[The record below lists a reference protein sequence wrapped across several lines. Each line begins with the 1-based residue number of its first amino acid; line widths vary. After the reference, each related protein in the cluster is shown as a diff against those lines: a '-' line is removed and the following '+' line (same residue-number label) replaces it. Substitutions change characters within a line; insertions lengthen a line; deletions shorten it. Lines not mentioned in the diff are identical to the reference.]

1 MIPLY
6 GLWAGLIALRE
17 ALDNRANKHIPTDN
31 LLKMVEFVLNNNY
44 FEFKGKVKKQL
55 LGTAIGTKFA
65 PVYASIFMDKL
76 QSVFLKSQEPTQ
88 FLWYSYIDDVF
99 FIWSRDEEKLEFFK
113 ITLITTTLILSLLI
127 RG

>member
-44 FEFKGKVKKQL
+44 FEFNGKVKKQL
-55 LGTAIGTKFA
+55 LGTAIGTKFV
-65 PVYASIFMDKL
+65 PTYASIFMDKL
-76 QSVFLKSQEPTQ
+76 ESDFLKSQELTPL
-88 FLWYSYIDDVF
+88 LWYRYIDDVF
-99 FIWSRDEEKLEFFK
+99 FIWTHGKEKFALFL
-113 ITLITTTLILSLLI
+113 TLSLLMSLI
-127 RG
+127 KNTFHF

>member
-1 MIPLY
+1 MKV
-6 GLWAGLIALRE
+6 A
-17 ALDNRANKHIPTDN
+17 
-31 LLKMVEFVLNNNY
+31 EFVSKNNY
-44 FEFKGKVKKQL
+44 FEFNGKVKKQL

>member
-44 FEFKGKVKKQL
+44 FEFNGKVKKQL

-76 QSVFLKSQEPTQ
+76 QEC
-88 FLWYSYIDDVF
+88 F
-99 FIWSRDEEKLEFFK
+99 F
-113 ITLITTTLILSLLI
+113 
-127 RG
+127 